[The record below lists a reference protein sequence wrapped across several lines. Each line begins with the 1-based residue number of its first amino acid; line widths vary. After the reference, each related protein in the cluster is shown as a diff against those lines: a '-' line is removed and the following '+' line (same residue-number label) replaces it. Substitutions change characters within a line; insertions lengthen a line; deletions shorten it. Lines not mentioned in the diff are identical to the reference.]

1 MERSKLVWMQHTVAH
16 STDITKFTWT
26 SLTSDPQMTP
36 HNLHVRVFI
45 VANGFNKSFVSMM
58 PWYWHDKMCVISWLA
73 PERCG
78 SDSIENILQIKF
90 MSTSVKIAL
99 ICTRQHWLRE
109 LLGVVRQQALT
120 RVTVDP
126 APYGIIRS
134 WWVKVQCHSPM
145 TFISDLFWTEHSS
158 IKSIS
163 CDKNWAIWANGTGK
177 WICTIFE
184 LEMIFLLNGFIS

>member
-1 MERSKLVWMQHTVAH
+1 
-16 STDITKFTWT
+16 
-26 SLTSDPQMTP
+26 
-36 HNLHVRVFI
+36 
-45 VANGFNKSFVSMM
+45 
-58 PWYWHDKMCVISWLA
+58 MCVISWLA

-90 MSTSVKIAL
+90 MSTSVEIAL
-99 ICTRQHWLRE
+99 ISTRQHWLRE

-158 IKSIS
+158 IKSMS
-163 CDKNWAIWANGTGK
+163 CDKKWAIWANGTGK
-177 WICTIFE
+177 WILHNIWIGDDFFTEWLYIIRTLPYCNQYNRNHTMVIIGILCSVKYPKVPTAVYVFYTLGWSQKE
-184 LEMIFLLNGFIS
+184 